1 MTTQIRTTVMSI
13 EAVMKCLSFKK
24 GFKEVKRG
32 KPFDYD
38 YMPLGTKR
46 KSSTTRLWN
55 YERGRQFGHVFDGEI
70 VKDRLLTYEARVA
83 YYDADIR

>member
-13 EAVMKCLSFKK
+13 EAVMKCPSFKK

-38 YMPLGTKR
+38 YMPLGTKQ

-55 YERGRQFGHVFDGEI
+55 YERGRQFGQVFDGEI
-70 VKDRLLTYEARVA
+70 VKNRLLTYEAKRA
-83 YYDADIR
+83 FFDAGIR